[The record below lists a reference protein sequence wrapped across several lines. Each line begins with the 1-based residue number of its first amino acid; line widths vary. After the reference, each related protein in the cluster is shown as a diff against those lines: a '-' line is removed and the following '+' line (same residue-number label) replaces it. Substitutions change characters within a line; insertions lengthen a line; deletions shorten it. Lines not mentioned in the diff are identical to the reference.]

1 MSAAAERSWLAG
13 PDLSLAVDRTIVVSV
28 VSGPR
33 WQCASSDF
41 SLEGFC
47 EPTAFKWLL
56 LAALGRSQSPSYQMI
71 TYAGERGISAGRPD

>member
-33 WQCASSDF
+33 WQCACSDF
-41 SLEGFC
+41 NSEGFC
-47 EPTAFKWLL
+47 EPTALL
-56 LAALGRSQSPSYQMI
+56 LTALELWVRFRVLLI
-71 TYAGERGISAGRPD
+71 K